1 MDHKIK
7 YTCLPNN
14 TILNTDYRIKK
25 TLAVSN
31 LSLVYLA
38 FDQKRRQT
46 CVIKEFFP
54 TQLVLRD
61 IDRLTVLTKQPSLK
75 DKFSQATAEF
85 FNEALILKTV
95 RHRNITKY
103 LDHFTANNTGY
114 LASEYYKGPTLEQY
128 IKAEKNISLRNFLRN
143 YFIPILDAVAALHQI
158 GVIHRDLKPNNIII
172 TKKNQPMLIDF
183 GSAVRI
189 NDPGKKKIFVTPGF
203 SPLEFYAENSR
214 QGSFS
219 DLYSLAATLYYY
231 LCGQAPPEVTQ
242 RLFEDKLEDIK
253 KYNEIISSQLAKTIM
268 RNLAVDSQKRF
279 KSVKR
284 LKRIIYW
291 ETFFRRKA

>member
-1 MDHKIK
+1 MEHEIK
-7 YTCLPNN
+7 CSCLPND
-14 TILNTDYRIKK
+14 TIINSNYLIQK
-25 TLAVSN
+25 TLAASN

-46 CVIKEFFP
+46 CAIKEFFP

-61 IDRLTVLTKQPSLK
+61 LDHLTVLTKQPSLK
-75 DKFSQATAEF
+75 DKFSRATTEF

-103 LDHFTANNTGY
+103 RDHFTVNNTGY
-114 LASEYYKGPTLEQY
+114 LVVEYYKGPTLEQY

-143 YFIPILDAVAALHQI
+143 YFIPILDAVAALHKF

-172 TKKNQPMLIDF
+172 TKENQPMLIDF

-231 LCGQAPPEVTQ
+231 LCGRVPLEVTQ
-242 RLFEDKLEDIK
+242 RLFEDNLEDIK
-253 KYNEIISSQLAKTIM
+253 KYNEIISSQFAKTIM
-268 RNLAVDSQKRF
+268 RNLAIDSHKRF

-284 LKRIIYW
+284 LKRIVYW
-291 ETFFRRKA
+291 ETFLKRTI